1 MDRRVAALLAMTD
14 LCRPSLA
21 PSLALK
27 ALAKREHTVSF
38 FCVSFYINKF
48 LIIFVNIQIYSCL
61 LV

>member
-1 MDRRVAALLAMTD
+1 MQTF
-14 LCRPSLA
+14 PSA
-21 PSLALK
+21 IFGLK

-38 FCVSFYINKF
+38 FCVSFYIDKF